1 MQGPQIPGSVTSSGS
16 GSGATAGRGST
27 ALRGHLL
34 AFACAFIWGVTFIST
49 KILLVG
55 LTAVEVLV
63 LRFAVGY
70 VSLWIVRPRLFR
82 TGGWKS
88 EAVFAVLGATG
99 VALYF
104 LLENIALL
112 YTTASNV
119 SVIVSTAPLA
129 TAIVGTL
136 FFKAGRLTPQF
147 FAGFVLAIAGIA
159 IISFT
164 GGAFELGI
172 LGCLAALLSAVVWAV
187 YSNVLKG
194 VVERYGDT
202 VLIARR
208 TVFWGLLFMVP
219 AAAFDGFSPDWAF
232 LFDSGRVFHLLFL
245 GLFASALTYVMWSDA
260 VQALGTI
267 KSSAY
272 IYLSPVFTIV
282 AGVAVLAEPF
292 TPTIAG
298 GCALTIA
305 GLVVSQLRHRE
316 PEPAEG
322 LAESPAEGLA
332 EGEGR

>member
-1 MQGPQIPGSVTSSGS
+1 MQGPQIPGSVASPGSGPGSGASSGS
-16 GSGATAGRGST
+16 GVLAGRGST

-55 LTAVEVLV
+55 LSAVEVLV

-70 VSLWIVRPRLFR
+70 ASLWIVRPRAFR
-82 TGGWKS
+82 TGGWRA

-104 LLENIALL
+104 LLENIALM

-129 TAIVGTL
+129 TGIVGAL
-136 FFKAGRLTPQF
+136 FFKAGRLTLPF
-147 FAGFVLAIAGIA
+147 FAGFALAIAGIA
-159 IISFT
+159 LISFT
-164 GGAFELGI
+164 GGALDLGV

-202 VLIARR
+202 VLVARR

-219 AAAFDGFSPDWAF
+219 AAAVDGFSPDWAF
-232 LFDSGRVFHLLFL
+232 LLDSGRVFHLLFL

-260 VQALGTI
+260 VRALGTV

-282 AGVAVLAEPF
+282 AGVAVLGEPF
-292 TPTIAG
+292 TPTIAA
-298 GCALTIA
+298 GCALTIV
-305 GLVVSQLRHRE
+305 GLVVSQLKRRE
-316 PEPAEG
+316 PMER
-322 LAESPAEGLA
+322 
-332 EGEGR
+332 EGR